1 VELLEFPAGGFFWA
15 RPAALMP
22 LHSLG
27 LTLEALPPEP
37 LASDNTLLH
46 ALERLP
52 CLSCELMG
60 LRWEKLAREDA

>member
-15 RPAALMP
+15 RPAALTP

-37 LASDNTLLH
+37 LAADNTLLH
-46 ALERLP
+46 ALVRLP
-52 CLSCELMG
+52 C
-60 LRWEKLAREDA
+60 